1 MNITHGTSIE
11 ITEQLSS
18 RAAQS
23 LAQWIGG
30 YNVITNQK
38 TIASNDAYK
47 AWVDAGKPED
57 AYPDING
64 QTSYLTKSFPFL
76 KDIPCQIRRSAGAK
90 WVESVNAAK
99 FGLRSRPKV
108 KSKYKKRNCYVT
120 NELFD
125 VQAIDDERCL
135 VQIKY
140 DAKKSNRGNFLV
152 GVVMPF
158 PKEDAGKAL
167 YISRKG
173 KRFWVSMSFSLEK
186 DILSESD
193 IKKALVNMS
202 DDELES
208 QLTGY
213 DLGVKRQ
220 VTGSDKIIHHISD
233 EAQQKIT
240 EIEKRRVRYQR
251 RYARVSRA
259 NDRNIN
265 RENEKKKQSKAKEA
279 SETIKKRERTK
290 NERKLSAKIA
300 KYGEKIAN
308 IKHYN
313 SHCISKEIAKNT
325 PLCAV
330 FEDLKLTNMTR
341 RPKPKKCDETGRWLV
356 NGASAKAGLNK
367 ALLGANLGQIRTFT
381 RYKLAEQSK
390 IMILVSPHYSSREC
404 SECGHIHKDNRPTQD
419 LFYCQKCH
427 HTENADDNAAKAL
440 KKRGIQHIRSET
452 FSKEKTVRGISTRR
466 KTKVHEPASLGSG
479 ESISLAQQAI
489 FGDALK
495 TKGHETTLCS

>member
-11 ITEQLSS
+11 ITEQLTP

-38 TIASNDAYK
+38 TIASNEAYK
-47 AWVDAGKPED
+47 LWTDDGKPEN
-57 AYPDING
+57 ARPDVNG
-64 QTSYLTKSFPFL
+64 QTSYLLKEFTFL

-90 WVESVNAAK
+90 WVQSVNAAK
-99 FGLRSRPKV
+99 IGLRSRPKV

-125 VQAIDDERCL
+125 VQALDDKRSL
-135 VQIKY
+135 IQIKY
-140 DAKKSNRGNFLV
+140 DAKKTNRGNLLV

-186 DILSESD
+186 DILSEGE
-193 IKKALVNMS
+193 IKKLLLSMTN
-202 DDELES
+202 DELNE

-213 DLGVKRQ
+213 DLGIKRQ
-220 VTGSDKIIHHISD
+220 VTGSDNTIHHLSD
-233 EAQQKIT
+233 EAQIKIS

-259 NDRNIN
+259 NDIKS
-265 RENEKKKQSKAKEA
+265 KKID
-279 SETIKKRERTK
+279 TKRERTK
-290 NERKLSAKIA
+290 GERKLTAKIA

-313 SHCISKEIAKNT
+313 SHCISKNT

-330 FEDLKLTNMTR
+330 FEDLKLQNMSR
-341 RPKPKKCDETGRWLV
+341 RPKPKKCEDTGKWLV
-356 NGASAKAGLNK
+356 NGASAKTGLNK
-367 ALLGANLGQIRTFT
+367 ALLGANLGQIRQFT

-390 IMILVSPHYSSREC
+390 LMILVAPHYSSQEC
-404 SECGHIHKDNRPTQD
+404 SECGHIDKDNRPTQS
-419 LFYCQKCH
+419 LFHCVSCG
-427 HTENADDNAAKAL
+427 HTENADDNAAKVL
-440 KKRGIQHIRSET
+440 KKRGIKHIRSEA
-452 FSKEKTVRGISTRR
+452 FSKEKTVRKISAKR
-466 KTKVHEPASLGSG
+466 KSKAQEQASLGSG
-479 ESISLAQQAI
+479 EKLSLAVQVI
-489 FGDALK
+489 FDDALN
-495 TKGHETTLCS
+495 TKGQPLTLL